1 MNPTKVPYN
10 TKHIKKIDLLTLT
23 DTGLI
28 LAPKRQEATSILFS
42 EIKKIYIKKC
52 KLDLKRKLGILSF
65 LLLLL
70 FSSIVLLPIE
80 MVLMSLILY
89 IPILVWMQNYKSYR
103 LNFIHQSNTLFFK
116 KFYSNN
122 KQEHID
128 LVNAIRKEIFDNQIN
143 SLSSLNKDLKPTVSA
158 IVEEYS
164 FQSLSIA

>member
-1 MNPTKVPYN
+1 MNPTTFPYN
-10 TKHIKKIDLLTLT
+10 TKSIKKFDLLTLT
-23 DTGLI
+23 YTGLI
-28 LAPKRQEATSILFS
+28 LAPKKQEAASILFS
-42 EIKKIYIKKC
+42 EIEKIYIKKC

-70 FSSIVLLPIE
+70 FSSVVFLPIE

-103 LNFIHQSNTLFFK
+103 LELLGRSNTIYFK
-116 KFYSNN
+116 NFYRDD

-143 SLSSLNKDLKPTVSA
+143 SPKAFKAVVKPES
-158 IVEEYS
+158 EEIQDYS